1 MRRSAALAM
10 TIAMAFVAFGM
21 AQAAPAVGSPAL
33 SYGCSPPL
41 PATAAN
47 CFAWHIGPVKI
58 AWTWDPSLAVP
69 TSAGTCLIQTFSQ
82 DTLGLP
88 VACEVKD
95 PVDSSTTK
103 LTAVIRIDSTP
114 PTVTGIEPARPP
126 DHDGWWNHP
135 VAFTFNG
142 TDATSGIAGCDVV
155 SYGGPDGGAAD
166 VTGGCRDK
174 AGNQAT
180 QAFAIKYDASPPGLA
195 DVTAQPGN
203 RAVTIRWAASP
214 DTVLSQLVRTPGVA
228 GAPSSMLL
236 DGTGNAFKDA
246 AVSNG
251 AAYRYTVSAYD
262 AAGNVA
268 STTVSATPSLLYAL
282 APARN
287 ARLKRPPALRW
298 PPVTGARYYN
308 VQLFRGKRKILSA
321 WPAGHRLR
329 LHRSWNFRGR
339 HYRLKPGHYRW
350 FVWPGFGARAARHY
364 GPLLAQSSFTMRR

>member
-1 MRRSAALAM
+1 MRRSIALAM
-10 TIAMAFVAFGM
+10 TVAVVCV
-21 AQAAPAVGSPAL
+21 AYQAAPAIGDVDL
-33 SYGCSPPL
+33 SYGCYPPL
-41 PATAAN
+41 PPAAAN
-47 CFAWHIGPVKI
+47 CYAWHTGPATIHWQVGLN
-58 AWTWDPSLAVP
+58 AMP
-69 TSAGTCLIQTFSQ
+69 TGVGNCSVQTFSQ
-82 DTLGLP
+82 DTAGLP
-88 VACEVKD
+88 VSCEVQNV
-95 PVDSSTTK
+95 VDSSITK

-114 PTVTGIEPARPP
+114 PTITGFQPARPP
-126 DHDGWWNHP
+126 DHDGWWNQP

-155 SYGGPDGGAAD
+155 PYSGPDGAPAD

-180 QAFAIKYDASPPGLA
+180 QPFAVNYDASPPGLT

-214 DTVLSQLVRTPGVA
+214 DTVQSQLVRTPGVA
-228 GAPSSMLL
+228 GAPSSTLL
-236 DGTGNAFKDA
+236 EGAAYAFTDTAATNGT
-246 AVSNG
+246 
-251 AAYRYTVSAYD
+251 AYRYTVSAYD

-287 ARLKRPPALRW
+287 ARLKRPPVLRW
-298 PPVTGARYYN
+298 PPVTGAHYYN

-321 WPAGHRLR
+321 WPAKHRLR
-329 LHRSWNFRGR
+329 LHRSWSFGGHR
-339 HYRLKPGHYRW
+339 HRLGPGHYRW

-364 GPLLAQSSFTMRR
+364 GPLLAQSSFSMRR

>member
-1 MRRSAALAM
+1 M
-10 TIAMAFVAFGM
+10 TIAVAFVAFGM

-33 SYGCSPPL
+33 SYACYSPL
-41 PATAAN
+41 PATLTD
-47 CFAWHIGPVKI
+47 CLAWHTGPVKI
-58 AWTWDPSLAVP
+58 AWAWELGAQPD
-69 TSAGTCLIQTFSQ
+69 AGDCTIQTLSQ
-82 DTLGLP
+82 DTAGTP
-88 VACEVKD
+88 VMCEVKD
-95 PVDSSTTK
+95 LNGLKTAY
-103 LTAVIRIDSTP
+103 TAVIRIDSTP
-114 PTVTGIEPARPP
+114 PTVTGIVPARPP

-155 SYGGPDGGAAD
+155 SYSGPDGGAAD
-166 VTGGCRDK
+166 VTGGCRDN

-236 DGTGNAFKDA
+236 DGTGNAFTDA

-287 ARLKRPPALRW
+287 ARLKRPPVLRW
-298 PPVTGARYYN
+298 PPVTSARYYN

-339 HYRLKPGHYRW
+339 HYRLKPGQYRW